1 MSSLIENISEMIKN
15 KSFIEK
21 TNYRVFSKL
30 CSAKMDVQ
38 KQDSFGPLNTVS
50 DKFKHIYLGAHRD
63 FDHGNFTEL
72 DFVQYSVREKL

>member
-1 MSSLIENISEMIKN
+1 MPSLIENISKMIKN

-50 DKFKHIYLGAHRD
+50 NNFKHIHLGALCY

-72 DFVQYSVREKL
+72 DFVQYCVREKL

>member
-1 MSSLIENISEMIKN
+1 MPSLIENISEMMKN

-38 KQDSFGPLNTVS
+38 KQDSFGPLKTVS
-50 DKFKHIYLGAHRD
+50 DNFKHIYLGALRY

-72 DFVQYSVREKL
+72 DFVQYCVREKL